1 MKTNAGFEF
10 PDYDKIV
17 QSISNGSFISK
28 VLVKTP
34 SRENRVQIKKALLE
48 LDLDKDKEVKR
59 NVLGV
64 FGFTDKDLDD
74 VIATA
79 NRDNIT

>member
-48 LDLDKDKEVKR
+48 LDLDKLDLDKEAKR

-64 FGFTDKDLDD
+64 FGL
-74 VIATA
+74 
-79 NRDNIT
+79 